1 MSKINESMRN
11 EGGGGGER
19 EEERKR
25 LSRGE
30 HRQLHSPISR
40 RNFGIHVTDIT
51 RPTASTIGSFQKLP
65 GSRLVKVRPAT

>member
-11 EGGGGGER
+11 EGGGGER

-30 HRQLHSPISR
+30 HGQLHSPISR